1 MFRADSY
8 LHTRKILVH
17 TNSMWYTT
25 CKWLTVCF
33 GFTNLSFK
41 EIYIRSHTHIAMGGD
56 GMSEEAN
63 NHNNDEQDKLHGF
76 SVMEQTWHRYLR
88 IVSIDRQQMSRTG
101 IYDLLPY
108 IPSL

>member
-1 MFRADSY
+1 MMFLMFRADSY

-25 CKWLTVCF
+25 CKWSTVCF

-76 SVMEQTWHRYLR
+76 SVMEQT
-88 IVSIDRQQMSRTG
+88 
-101 IYDLLPY
+101 
-108 IPSL
+108 